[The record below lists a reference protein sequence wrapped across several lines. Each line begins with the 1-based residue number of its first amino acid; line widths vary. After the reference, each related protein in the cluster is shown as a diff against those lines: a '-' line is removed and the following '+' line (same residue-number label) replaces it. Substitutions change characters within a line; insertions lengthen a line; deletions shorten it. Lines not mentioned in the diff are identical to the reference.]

1 MEEKPKLAD
10 EMQKMEY
17 EPLLPI
23 EKKLIIYSISLGVLL
38 LAVLVILSRTL
49 FPVVK

>member
-1 MEEKPKLAD
+1 MEEKPKISD
-10 EMQKMEY
+10 EMQMMEY